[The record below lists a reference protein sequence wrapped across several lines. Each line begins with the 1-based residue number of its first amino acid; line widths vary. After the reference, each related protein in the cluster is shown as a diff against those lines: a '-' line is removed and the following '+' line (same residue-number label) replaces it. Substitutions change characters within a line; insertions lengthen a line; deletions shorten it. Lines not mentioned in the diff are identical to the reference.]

1 MMDVSVRSAE
11 SQDDTDVA
19 SGADTPSMFL
29 ILLIFRSADNKG
41 IGGTGL
47 SQVVSKPK
55 LWPVLKKKDTE
66 EDSGTS
72 GKELEDANSFGVSFA
87 K

>member
-1 MMDVSVRSAE
+1 MDVSAESAE

-19 SGADTPSMFL
+19 SGADTPGTFS
-29 ILLIFRSADNKG
+29 ILLVFRSANDKG

-55 LWPVLKKKDTE
+55 P
-66 EDSGTS
+66 
-72 GKELEDANSFGVSFA
+72 
-87 K
+87 

>member
-1 MMDVSVRSAE
+1 MMDVSIGSAE
-11 SQDDTDVA
+11 SQDDTDIA
-19 SGADTPSMFL
+19 SRADTPSMFS
-29 ILLIFRSADNKG
+29 ILLIFHSANDKG
-41 IGGTGL
+41 IGGTSL

-55 LWPVLKKKDTE
+55 PRPVLKKKDTE

-72 GKELEDANSFGVSFA
+72 GKELEDANPFGVLFA